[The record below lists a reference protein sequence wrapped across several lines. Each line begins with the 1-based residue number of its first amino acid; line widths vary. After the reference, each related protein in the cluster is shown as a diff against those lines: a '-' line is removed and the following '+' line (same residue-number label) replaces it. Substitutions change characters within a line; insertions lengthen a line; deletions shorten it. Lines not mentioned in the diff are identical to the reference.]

1 MDRARSCSG
10 PYRAPTAISSKSVLR
25 ELSPHK
31 TRRIFLFSASTLGA
45 HLVTLY
51 TFHCNCFT
59 LNQPLK
65 HRDSM
70 TASSLTMPYG
80 LYRSEHH
87 GES

>member
-1 MDRARSCSG
+1 MQWA
-10 PYRAPTAISSKSVLR
+10 LQ
-25 ELSPHK
+25 SPHGYQFK
-31 TRRIFLFSASTLGA
+31 VSAERTIATQDEEDLPVLCEHPWHPA
-45 HLVTLY
+45 HY
-51 TFHCNCFT
+51 IFHCNCFT